1 MTGDEA
7 VERAV
12 DALLARPSIVVTDFD
27 GTLSEI
33 VVDPAQASLV
43 PGAREALTSLR
54 DAVDAV
60 CVVSGRSL
68 ADVRR
73 RVGVE
78 GLVYA
83 GNHGLEWH
91 GLPGEADGA
100 EGVTAR
106 LELAPLVPALQNAL
120 SGLEGVWIED
130 KGLTLTIHFR
140 GAEDVAA
147 TARAVRERAA
157 AAVGEGYRLR
167 PGRLALEIVP
177 EALLGKERF
186 LQRVIAAIGARGVV
200 ALGDDVSDLEALRLV
215 RRRAEA
221 GIPGLAVGVASEEAP
236 PELAEVADT
245 LLQGPLEAADWL
257 LRVVSRLRDEAA
269 RRAAPSA

>member
-1 MTGDEA
+1 MTGEEALGRA
-7 VERAV
+7 VE
-12 DALLARPSIVVTDFD
+12 ALLQRPSIVVTDFD

-33 VVDPAQASLV
+33 VADPAQASLV

-68 ADVRR
+68 ADVRH

-83 GNHGLEWH
+83 GNHGLEWQ
-91 GLPGEADGA
+91 GLPGAADGA
-100 EGVTAR
+100 ESLTAR
-106 LELAPLVPALQNAL
+106 LQLAPLVPALQNAL

-130 KGLTLTIHFR
+130 KGLTLTVHFR
-140 GAEDVAA
+140 GAGDVAA
-147 TARAVRERAA
+147 TACAVRERAA
-157 AAVGEGYRLR
+157 AAVGQGYRLR

-186 LQRVIAAIGARGVV
+186 LERVVAAVGARGVV
-200 ALGDDVSDLEALRLV
+200 ALGDDVSDLEVLRLV
-215 RRRAEA
+215 RRRAQT
-221 GIPGLAVGVASEEAP
+221 GLPGLAVGVSSDEAP
-236 PELAEVADT
+236 PELAEAADV

-257 LRVVSRLRDEAA
+257 LRVASRLRDEAA
-269 RRAAPSA
+269 RRTSPPA